1 MWLTGI
7 FYKKGS
13 KRIDSKEFRQIFF
26 NYYPS
31 LVIYASKFVKDID
44 VAKDIVQETLIIFW
58 QENEKLRNKTLVKSY
73 LFKSVRNRALNFLK
87 KEKKL
92 NSLDE
97 LFGQFNLELRIS
109 EQPDVFDTISFKN
122 LQKDLE
128 KAICELPEQRQIIF
142 RMSRFQNLKHKEI
155 AEQLKISPKTV
166 ETQIYRSLSF
176 LRDKLKPY
184 LD

>member
-7 FYKKGS
+7 FYKT
-13 KRIDSKEFRQIFF
+13 DSKKIDIEEFRQIFSD
-26 NYYPS
+26 YYLS
-31 LVIYASKFVKDID
+31 LVLYASKFLKDIN
-44 VAKDIVQETLIIFW
+44 VAEDIVQEALIVFW
-58 QENEKLRNKTLVKSY
+58 QENEKLRNKNLVKPY
-73 LFKSVRNRALNFLK
+73 LYKSVRNRALNLKK

-92 NSLDE
+92 TSLEE
-97 LFGQFNLELRIS
+97 LFDQFNDESRIS
-109 EQPDVFDTISFKN
+109 EQPDVFHTISFKD

-128 KAICELPEQRQIIF
+128 KAISELPEQRQIIF

-155 AEQLKISPKTV
+155 AEELKISPKTV